1 VRLSAVLA
9 AAVAAASA
17 VAIFAAPAGATNE
30 CRGLQVCVHVAGPWV
45 VVPTANAAPRARVE
59 YQLTCPKGYV
69 VGGLDAELTDRA
81 IDVTFQGLIGAP
93 VNPGITTSRTAL
105 FVATSART
113 LASGA
118 TFRPHIGCMPSVG
131 GGSRIPTVHH
141 VVPPGH
147 PTARRVVTARVFPGP
162 QTVTKACAPGET
174 LVSATHAIGFFTT
187 RPPTA
192 ALVSSVR
199 SSQAIRGSRVFVS
212 VHGDGAVVAV
222 RAVVQ
227 VDLTCGG
234 GA

>member
-1 VRLSAVLA
+1 MKALAALALAATAALAVLVSPA
-9 AAVAAASA
+9 A
-17 VAIFAAPAGATNE
+17 ATNE

-45 VVPTANAAPRARVE
+45 VMPSGNAVPRPRAE

-113 LASGA
+113 LARGA
-118 TFRPHIGCMPSVG
+118 TFRPHIGCLPSSG
-131 GGSRIPTVHH
+131 GGQRIPTVAH
-141 VVPPGH
+141 VSPPGH
-147 PTARRVVTARVFPGP
+147 PDARRVTTVRIEPGP

-174 LVSATHAIGFFTT
+174 LVSATHAIGFFTS
-187 RPPTA
+187 RPPSA
-192 ALVSSVR
+192 GLVSSVR
-199 SSQAIRGSRVFVS
+199 ASQTVRAGRVFVS
-212 VHGDGAVVAV
+212 VHADGAVVAV